1 VRAPN
6 GIGVGPSDEITTGDN
21 QGTWVPVDYIHYV
34 KQGEFIEVPDLSHR
48 LPVPTAYTPHLC
60 WVPYDWDNSNGD
72 QVWVTSDKWGPLKGT
87 MLYLSYGKS
96 ALFGVL
102 QEDVGAVRQGGVF
115 KFPLKFETG
124 ICRAR
129 FNPVDGQLYVA
140 GLKGWQTNAA
150 KDGAIERVRYLGK
163 PVTVQNELHIT
174 DKGISI
180 GFTNALET
188 SSASDPGNYS
198 IEQYNYHWTSAYGS
212 AEYKISDPQQKGH
225 DKLDIK
231 SVTVAPDK
239 KSVFL
244 EVPGLQP
251 VMQMKIKMNIKAAD
265 GTTVP
270 DGIGNTINIVP
281 PDAQRGTNFTSA
293 R

>member
-1 VRAPN
+1 
-6 GIGVGPSDEITTGDN
+6 
-21 QGTWVPVDYIHYV
+21 
-34 KQGEFIEVPDLSHR
+34 
-48 LPVPTAYTPHLC
+48 
-60 WVPYDWDNSNGD
+60 
-72 QVWVTSDKWGPLKGT
+72 

-96 ALFGVL
+96 SLFGVL
-102 QEDVGAVRQGGVF
+102 QECVGDVRQGGVF

-129 FNPVDGQLYVA
+129 FSPVDGQLYVA
-140 GLKGWQTNAA
+140 GLKGWQTNGA
-150 KDGAIERVRYLGK
+150 KDGAIHRVRYTGK
-163 PVTVQNELHIT
+163 PVTVQNELHVT
-174 DKGISI
+174 DKGITI

-188 SSASDPGNYS
+188 SSASDAGNYS
-198 IEQYNYHWTSAYGS
+198 IEQYNYRWTSAYGS
-212 AEYKISDPQQKGH
+212 SEYKVSDAEQKGH
-225 DKLDIK
+225 DKLEIK

-265 GTTVP
+265 GTAIP
-270 DGIGNTINIVP
+270 DGIGNTINVVA
-281 PDAQRGTNFTSA
+281 PDAQRGSNFTSA